1 MAVELAAWRRRV
13 LEFLSKHEFETG
25 ELGYRCDV
33 VLLGATEAEQDAVE
47 ESIGE
52 LVALGLI
59 DDLDAQ
65 LRLTTA
71 GVLMSRDAPW
81 REVGDRLLAY
91 LQRRLQKDGSRFQEL
106 SPGELVEAGVIG
118 GAEQIG
124 AVARLNTLFGLSA
137 GGSREKWW
145 VPQDLLRL
153 SRRRTLGEVN
163 QLLVE
168 EGFRN
173 ARPFPSCLSGEESE
187 QQGDASGVR
196 LRFDEKQVVLAHGA
210 KVDGALADVL
220 SMFDP
225 IGINDRPKGL
235 TFLRVALIER
245 RKCSVSIKEAA
256 VAVRDLLNLG
266 LLAVARNP
274 GPRFT
279 VDVPGFDQSTL
290 PRLPDDPMEGEICFA
305 PTTLGAK
312 SARLLSPVP
321 GPTAPW
327 RLGPERACDQVLL
340 ACQQGSSTFA
350 AIDAACSLLTSG
362 ETRAALADALRAGYL
377 REKGDRWELTAD
389 GRGRA
394 HELSAELTS
403 KVEVHLGVQN
413 PSTMTHIPP
422 DPRKVFVIHGRNRS
436 ALNEMNSFLRACGL
450 SPIGFGDLRAE
461 MGGTPTLDRI
471 VEEGMNRAQGI
482 IALITADEAASLRPE
497 YRGPGDSGEAIS
509 RWQARP
515 NVIFE
520 AGMAFGRDRERVVFV
535 LLGDPKLFTDV
546 AGVHVLRPT
555 NDPRG
560 DRTVLRDTLRKGMGC
575 AVEDTSAWMDHG
587 DFDKF
592 ACPSGEPPDAF
603 STDNQLPSAPASS
616 EKDAVVKLTGWINKL
631 SVSKAGASIDH
642 EQIAAEARVSVD
654 QVARLLPG
662 VVAAG
667 GDGWYVASAGET
679 VIILKLRDD
688 GLVGG
693 DIYDR
698 TF

>member
-1 MAVELAAWRRRV
+1 MTVELAAWRRRV

-33 VLLGATEAEQDAVE
+33 VLLGTTEAEQDAVE

-81 REVGDRLLAY
+81 REVGERLLAY

-137 GGSREKWW
+137 GGSRQKWW

-153 SRRRTLGEVN
+153 SRCRTLGEVN

-173 ARPFPSCLSGEESE
+173 ARPLPSCLSGEESE
-187 QQGDASGVR
+187 QQGDANGGR
-196 LRFDEKQVVLAHGA
+196 LRFDEEQVVLAGGA
-210 KVDGALADVL
+210 KVDGALRDVL

-245 RKCSVSIKEAA
+245 RKCSVSVKEAA
-256 VAVRDLLNLG
+256 VAVRDLLSLG

-279 VDVPGFDQSTL
+279 VDVPGFDERTL
-290 PRLPDDPMEGEICFA
+290 PRLPDDPEDGETCFA
-305 PTTLGAK
+305 PTKLGAK
-312 SARLLSPVP
+312 AARLVSPIP

-327 RLGPERACDQVLL
+327 RLGPERSCDQVLL

-350 AIDAACSLLTSG
+350 AIDAACSLLTSD
-362 ETRAALADALRAGYL
+362 ETRVGLADAVRTGLL
-377 REKGDRWELTAD
+377 VQNGDRWELTAE

-394 HELSAELTS
+394 HEVSAELTVLTS
-403 KVEVHLGVQN
+403 SEALVAPQPGTNPFDHRILKLVGDARVANIVRRDIGELSLVLGAGGHKSV
-413 PSTMTHIPP
+413 
-422 DPRKVFVIHGRNRS
+422 
-436 ALNEMNSFLRACGL
+436 LLLCGSIL
-450 SPIGFGDLRAE
+450 
-461 MGGTPTLDRI
+461 
-471 VEEGMNRAQGI
+471 
-482 IALITADEAASLRPE
+482 EA
-497 YRGPGDSGEAIS
+497 
-509 RWQARP
+509 
-515 NVIFE
+515 
-520 AGMAFGRDRERVVFV
+520 V
-535 LLGDPKLFTDV
+535 LLGVLDRNPGIAQSCLPKGRKRWPDDASLPVLIGMARTIKV
-546 AGVHVLRPT
+546 RVGEKGVSNLLSPT
-555 NDPRG
+555 VMGLLQSISDHRDLIHPR
-560 DRTVLRDTLRKGMGC
+560 
-575 AVEDTSAWMDHG
+575 
-587 DFDKF
+587 
-592 ACPSGEPPDAF
+592 
-603 STDNQLPSAPASS
+603 
-616 EKDAVVKLTGWINKL
+616 
-631 SVSKAGASIDH
+631 
-642 EQIAAEARVSVD
+642 AEAREGIRVD
-654 QVARLLPG
+654 QTTAKAMLHLADVVVRDLL
-662 VVAAG
+662 AAEEEG
-667 GDGWYVASAGET
+667 TLKAYQEGET
-679 VIILKLRDD
+679 AD
-688 GLVGG
+688 
-693 DIYDR
+693 
-698 TF
+698 